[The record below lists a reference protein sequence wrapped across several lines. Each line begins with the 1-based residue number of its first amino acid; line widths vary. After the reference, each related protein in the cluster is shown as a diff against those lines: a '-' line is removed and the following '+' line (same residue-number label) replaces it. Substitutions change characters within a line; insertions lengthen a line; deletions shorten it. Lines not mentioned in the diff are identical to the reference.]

1 MERTMYRNT
10 QEPKWASRCSTIWN
24 IFSPAFSHMASVKS
38 FKRKYLKLRKS
49 FDSVVLE
56 TEEIEQK
63 IAEIS
68 EVYRRILLEN
78 AYVNTFIKSLWF
90 YVNLVRRH
98 LNDLLIDMNS
108 TVLPTPP
115 ASPPGSPYWEA
126 KPVSHTVFLESPS
139 DVFTLEKPIASTHR
153 WLSKLTALSKSTNS
167 TLSTPK
173 SFHSPLQSRGIS
185 PSSAQSSAAVSS
197 SRKQKRKRTSEG
209 PSERRARKK

>member
-1 MERTMYRNT
+1 
-10 QEPKWASRCSTIWN
+10 
-24 IFSPAFSHMASVKS
+24 
-38 FKRKYLKLRKS
+38 
-49 FDSVVLE
+49 
-56 TEEIEQK
+56 
-63 IAEIS
+63 
-68 EVYRRILLEN
+68 
-78 AYVNTFIKSLWF
+78 
-90 YVNLVRRH
+90 
-98 LNDLLIDMNS
+98 MNS